1 MTTAAPRIRPALLE
15 ALARHDDPG
24 IPIAET
30 CRRVGAEAHQGPLDA
45 GLCGCL
51 LVTRKPVGRAQ
62 VGRGERD
69 LDRAVGAI
77 AAGLAL
83 GRLEIGGPLGV
94 RAAPNA
100 GTGATGGLARI
111 LAVAESYEAMTAGRG
126 CERVTPLRALELVK
140 AGAGS
145 EFDPVLVEALARAV
159 VEGSLEPGLPS
170 TALPAVAGATVRIAV
185 PA

>member
-1 MTTAAPRIRPALLE
+1 MPGHAEEGEKIVAGSHFPLVISAAVRHHHERWDGQGKPDGTAGE
-15 ALARHDDPG
+15 E
-24 IPIAET
+24 IP
-30 CRRVGAEAHQGPLDA
+30 
-45 GLCGCL
+45 
-51 LVTRKPVGRAQ
+51 K
-62 VGRGERD
+62 
-69 LDRAVGAI
+69 
-77 AAGLAL
+77 
-83 GRLEIGGPLGV
+83 
-94 RAAPNA
+94 
-100 GTGATGGLARI
+100 LARI
-111 LAVAESYEAMTAGRG
+111 LAVAEGYEAMTAGRG